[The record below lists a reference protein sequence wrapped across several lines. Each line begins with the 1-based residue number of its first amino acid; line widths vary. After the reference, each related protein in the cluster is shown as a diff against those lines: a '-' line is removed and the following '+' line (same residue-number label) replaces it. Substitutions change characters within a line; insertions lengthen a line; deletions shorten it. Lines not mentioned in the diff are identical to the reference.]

1 MRQAV
6 ADRHMSKERNS
17 GYEHVDDE
25 IQYDDD
31 DFDMMMTM
39 PIALMMTKTLV
50 SKAKKKSFIWT

>member
-17 GYEHVDDE
+17 RYEHVDDE

-50 SKAKKKSFIWT
+50 

>member
-25 IQYDDD
+25 IQCDDD

-50 SKAKKKSFIWT
+50 